1 MFKRKLYI
9 FYGVFTLLLHSYSLV
24 ASELSVGG
32 AWVQLESK
40 PKPSQVL
47 DLFETLGGIDTNFS
61 FFNSVSQ
68 NSDSPIMTVGYSL
81 PGFGVLTVEPETN
94 SIFFI
99 DPFDLRSS
107 DVSLK
112 DFQGRLST
120 TLFGGQIGLFAE
132 ITDQPSGLFMGPS
145 SSRTVGASLGYAGFY
160 LSGIYKY
167 SEKNG
172 FFEDIN
178 AWQAGLGYGS
188 NDFGLSLT
196 YIRAEGGHTGV
207 MDLDGK
213 RWMIGGLMQISST
226 VLLDAN
232 AFYSYRNQS
241 SFALDPPDKG
251 ARLGVRLR
259 F

>member
-1 MFKRKLYI
+1 MFKSVFYTFLGI
-9 FYGVFTLLLHSYSLV
+9 FVFFVHSYGLL

-32 AWVQLESK
+32 AWGQLE
-40 PKPSQVL
+40 PQTKPSKSF
-47 DLFETLGGIDTNFS
+47 DLFEVLGEIETNFS
-61 FFNSVSQ
+61 FNRVKE
-68 NSDSPIMTVGYSL
+68 NSDSPTMTLGYSL

-99 DPFDLRSS
+99 DPFDFRSS
-107 DVSLK
+107 GSALQ
-112 DFQGRLST
+112 DFQGRFST

-132 ITDQPSGLFMGPS
+132 FTDKFNRLLMGPYT
-145 SSRTVGASLGYAGFY
+145 SRTVGASLGYAGFY
-160 LSGIYKY
+160 LRGIYKY

-196 YIRAEGGHTGV
+196 YIRAEGSQPGL

-213 RWMIGGLMQISST
+213 RWMIGGLMQISSS

-232 AFYSYRNQS
+232 AFYIDRNQS
-241 SFALDPPDKG
+241 SITLDPPDKG